1 MSFTKFD
8 IGQSHTTGNMDSILN
23 MLRDENFPKFPPF
36 LGIQTRL
43 NSKSDR
49 GDNFEHIHE
58 EAPEALMSYIS
69 PSKRGLGSS
78 RKKKGVVFRQNLEEY
93 CATSPQRIDPED
105 MKSILARTAK
115 KGILVKRISS
125 SCQQLPETEKL
136 RVPYIKSLLKIA
148 SNTSIDL
155 DIEEGRR
162 EKAANA
168 NSKFQTNREE
178 PVQNIKIPLSLPDWD
193 GDNDAS
199 LISSQEREHLKDS
212 AGNTPKAPSKETAK
226 TEPDTFDTPQSE
238 RGPKRLSFSE
248 ILPTATV
255 PNLRRNE
262 SSFAGSLNDL
272 PANLVAIT
280 SKSHRKLLNYPEIK
294 YKAES
299 QNDLDRKP
307 KPSPRIR
314 TLKHSESSS
323 ISFNPQYLSE
333 ETNIFRHHSQPD
345 HNQTFTPNKNV
356 PYDYRDKP
364 MINGYN
370 SLTGGPKTLV
380 TQSLKRISTPIKPQS
395 QESNRIP
402 DIKKVQTST
411 NNQMI
416 IKTNSVGTP
425 SRNKRTV
432 SFSGTSSSSNVDSE
446 PQKGIFN
453 VNVASTGSLNNIKE
467 VAKSKFSIQDT
478 VCIRNENQVIFY
490 SIRENGYR
498 AIDAG
503 SNSGLEGSAFCQ
515 IGADS
520 FVLSGG
526 VDSQVALVSSK
537 VVLFNSVTRE
547 KEPLPGMPIAR
558 YNHATISNNKSLY
571 ILAGQSFEQKTLKS
585 CYVFDLEKRTWLR
598 IPSMRYERVNPH
610 AFISSKT
617 GNLYVFGG
625 TDSEGN
631 EIPWVEKFDP
641 QRCIWQLVYNTTKFN
656 LRSRDVTVLGNLTGR
671 SEEILLLVKESESQ
685 KNKYRFSLLAFDTEK
700 EIIQARSEFQFQT
713 ASPKVFGFLSQGKLY
728 LGEKDTYDTLDV
740 YSVENRIWTQK
751 KFESLN

>member
-1 MSFTKFD
+1 MSFTKFID
-8 IGQSHTTGNMDSILN
+8 LGQASATGNIDSILN

-105 MKSILARTAK
+105 MKSILAKTAK

-162 EKAANA
+162 EKVA
-168 NSKFQTNREE
+168 NSKFQPSREE
-178 PVQNIKIPLSLPDWD
+178 PSQIAKIPLSLPDWD
-193 GDNDAS
+193 GDNLDAS
-199 LISSQEREHLKDS
+199 LLSSQEREHLKDS
-212 AGNTPKAPSKETAK
+212 AGNTPKAYSKEIAK
-226 TEPDTFDTPQSE
+226 TEPDNFDTPQSE
-238 RGPKRLSFSE
+238 RGAPKRLSFSE
-248 ILPTATV
+248 ILPTAAV
-255 PNLRRNE
+255 PGIRRNE

-323 ISFNPQYLSE
+323 ISFNPQNLSE
-333 ETNIFRHHSQPD
+333 ETNIFRYHSQPD
-345 HNQTFTPNKNV
+345 HNQAFTPNKNV

-364 MINGYN
+364 IINGYN
-370 SLTGGPKTLV
+370 SMTGGPKTLV
-380 TQSLKRISTPIKPQS
+380 TQSLKRISHPIKPQS
-395 QESNRIP
+395 QESIRIP
-402 DIKKVQTST
+402 DIKKVQTLT
-411 NNQMI
+411 NNQII

-432 SFSGTSSSSNVDSE
+432 SFSGASSTNVDAE

-453 VNVASTGSLNNIKE
+453 VNVTSTGSLNNIKE
-467 VAKSKFSIQDT
+467 VVKSKFVVPDT
-478 VCIRNENQVIFY
+478 ICIRNENQVIFY
-490 SIRENGYR
+490 SVRENGYR

-515 IGADS
+515 IGTDS
-520 FVLSGG
+520 CVLSGG

-537 VVLFNSVTRE
+537 VVLFNSVTGE

-558 YNHATISNNKSLY
+558 YNHATIGNNKSLY

-585 CYVFDLEKRTWLR
+585 CYVFDLEKKTWLR

-656 LRSRDVTVLGNLTGR
+656 LRSKDVTVLGNLAGR
-671 SEEILLLVKESESQ
+671 SEEILLLVKESESH

-700 EIIQARSEFQFQT
+700 EIIQTKSDFQFQT
-713 ASPKVFGFLSQGKLY
+713 ANPKVLGFLVQGKIY
-728 LGEKDTYDTLDV
+728 LGEKDPYDTLDV
-740 YSVENRIWTQK
+740 YSVENRAWTQK
-751 KFESLN
+751 KFELLN